1 LNFLEHHQL
10 HHPLNTD
17 KKKVLKFFLMTFP
30 SHYMAN
36 NHDTPELER
45 LMDLPVI
52 ASTSAHSNFQ
62 QLINQVEPLTRV
74 VLATQVQNQVLLP

>member
-1 LNFLEHHQL
+1 
-10 HHPLNTD
+10 
-17 KKKVLKFFLMTFP
+17 MTFP

-74 VLATQVQNQVLLP
+74 VLTTQVKN

>member
-1 LNFLEHHQL
+1 
-10 HHPLNTD
+10 
-17 KKKVLKFFLMTFP
+17 MTFP
-30 SHYMAN
+30 SYSMAN

-62 QLINQVEPLTRV
+62 QFINQVEPLTRV
-74 VLATQVQNQVLLP
+74 VLTTQVEN